1 MAQGQLCRQGGTVV
15 AISAS
20 YYGAKDALSSS
31 LGDAP
36 VAARDAGSAFW
47 ELAFHAHED
56 MDADAIKA
64 KAKTFANAVVQHELL
79 RTLLLPDA
87 QIYFRR
93 DWQLPSAVPGGS
105 PVPFRTTW
113 SAGYCLE
120 HHRTTPPTTSE
131 EATTEPSRL
140 TTMLWWG
147 SLAVFA
153 IGYWLS

>member
-1 MAQGQLCRQGGTVV
+1 M

-56 MDADAIKA
+56 MDADTIKA
-64 KAKTFANAVVQHELL
+64 KAKMFANAVVQYEVL
-79 RTLLLPDA
+79 RTVLLPDA

-93 DWQLPSAVPGGS
+93 DWPAERRARWLARAVPYYLERGLLLGAS
-105 PVPFRTTW
+105 PYNTPDNLGRRNHGTVIAT
-113 SAGYCLE
+113 
-120 HHRTTPPTTSE
+120 HHN
-131 EATTEPSRL
+131 
-140 TTMLWWG
+140 
-147 SLAVFA
+147 AVV
-153 IGYWLS
+153 G